1 VIHYSDKALLD
12 GIQKQD
18 RVVLEYIYESYYP
31 PIQSLITRNSGS
43 EDDAKD
49 IFQETILIVYD
60 KTNTD
65 ELTLQ
70 CSLKTYFYSVSKNL
84 LFEHLR
90 QKRKM
95 NTAFVDTED
104 LFYSVSKNLLFEH
117 LRQKRK
123 MNTAFVDTEDLE
135 SIEVEMDESMHQNLE
150 DFLYYKHFS
159 KLTENCQK
167 IIRML
172 LRKIS
177 SKEITQMMGFTSENY
192 TNKRKHQC
200 KESLMKKIKND
211 PMYKNTYE
219 DESKLR

>member
-70 CSLKTYFYSVSKNL
+70 CSLKTY
-84 LFEHLR
+84 
-90 QKRKM
+90 
-95 NTAFVDTED
+95 
-104 LFYSVSKNLLFEH
+104 FYSVSKNLLFEH